1 MTDYTHPTETF
12 LRSID
17 IHTLLPQQEPFV
29 MIGTLTAFTERTIAT
44 ETVVRAD
51 NLFVVDGQLSAPG
64 LIENIAQTC
73 AARIGYAN
81 VYIYKKGVQIGYIGA
96 INNLTM
102 HALPQVGDVLTTV
115 VEVIEEVFGV
125 TLARATVSCGS
136 TLLVETRMKMA
147 VKEQD

>member
-81 VYIYKKGVQIGYIGA
+81 VYIYIRKVYRLA
-96 INNLTM
+96 TS
-102 HALPQVGDVLTTV
+102 APSTTSPC
-115 VEVIEEVFGV
+115 
-125 TLARATVSCGS
+125 TPCR
-136 TLLVETRMKMA
+136 R
-147 VKEQD
+147 